1 MVYPMDIF
9 FVDASPQSRSRLK
22 ALIERLDGAR
32 VVGYAE
38 SARAAVAAILE
49 RMPDVVLLDVKLEQ
63 GSGFDVLREIR
74 RREPGI
80 DCYVLS
86 NYASEPYRSYA
97 RRLGAAGYFD
107 KTTELGE
114 LREALADRSLTPQP
128 AAQP

>member
-1 MVYPMDIF
+1 MDIF
-9 FVDASPQSRSRLK
+9 FVDASPQSRGRLK
-22 ALIERLDGAR
+22 ELVERLDGAR
-32 VVGYAE
+32 VVGCSQ
-38 SARAAVAAILE
+38 SARAAIAAILQK
-49 RMPDVVLLDVKLEQ
+49 RPDVVLLDVKLEE
-63 GSGFDVLREIR
+63 GSGFDVLREVR

-114 LREALADRSLTPQP
+114 LREALAERALTPLPAGQP
-128 AAQP
+128 

>member
-1 MVYPMDIF
+1 MDIF
-9 FVDASPQSRSRLK
+9 FVDASPQSRGRLK
-22 ALIERLDGAR
+22 ELVERLDAAR
-32 VVGYAE
+32 VVGWSQ
-38 SARAAVAAILE
+38 SAPAAIAAILQK
-49 RMPDVVLLDVKLEQ
+49 RPDVVLLDVKLEE
-63 GSGFDVLREIR
+63 GSGFDVLREIG

-107 KTTELGE
+107 KTTELAE
-114 LREALADRSLTPQP
+114 LREALAERALTPLP

>member
-1 MVYPMDIF
+1 MDIF
-9 FVDASPQSRSRLK
+9 FVDASPQSRGRLK
-22 ALIERLDGAR
+22 ELVERLDGAH
-32 VVGYAE
+32 VTGYAG
-38 SARAAVAAILE
+38 SARAAIAAILDK
-49 RMPDVVLLDVKLEQ
+49 RPDVVLLDVKLEE
-63 GSGFDVLREIR
+63 GSGFDVLREVR

-114 LREALADRSLTPQP
+114 LREALAERALTPLPAGQP
-128 AAQP
+128 